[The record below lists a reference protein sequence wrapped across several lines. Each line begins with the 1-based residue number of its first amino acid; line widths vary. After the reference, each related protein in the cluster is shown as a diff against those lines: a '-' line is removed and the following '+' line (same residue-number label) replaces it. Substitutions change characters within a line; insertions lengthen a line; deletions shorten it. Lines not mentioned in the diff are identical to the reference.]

1 VQITEMRSALVADH
15 AKRAKF
21 GDQFPESM
29 PDWAVR
35 NIFERRSG
43 LPLTPLPRGV
53 EVRSLSSIMVSSRV
67 QRAKAIVQEHEASKK
82 TTVTDEADRDLA
94 RLRLAVASLL

>member
-1 VQITEMRSALVADH
+1 MQIQIAEMRSWLEARQNS
-15 AKRAKF
+15 K
-21 GDQFPESM
+21 GGEFPNA

-35 NIFERRSG
+35 RIFEHRNG

-53 EVRSLSSIMVSSRV
+53 EVRSASSIMVSSRV
-67 QRAKAIVQEHEASKK
+67 QRAKAIVQEHEARKK
-82 TTVTDEADRDLA
+82 TTTTYEADRDIA

>member
-1 VQITEMRSALVADH
+1 MQIAEMRSALVADH
-15 AKRAKF
+15 AKRAKY

-35 NIFERRSG
+35 GIFERRNG
-43 LPLTPLPRGV
+43 LPLTPLPRGI
-53 EVRSLSSIMVSSRV
+53 EVRSASSIMLTSRV
-67 QRAKAIVQEHEASKK
+67 QRAKAIVQEHEARKK
-82 TTVTDEADRDLA
+82 VTVTDEADRDLA